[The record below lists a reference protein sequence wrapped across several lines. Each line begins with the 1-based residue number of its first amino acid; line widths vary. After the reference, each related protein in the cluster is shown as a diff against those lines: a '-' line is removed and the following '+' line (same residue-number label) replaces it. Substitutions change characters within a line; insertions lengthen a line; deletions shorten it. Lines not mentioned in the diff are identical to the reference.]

1 MHFVWPG
8 ALRKL
13 GKNSSADATE
23 GRKKKNPLALFG
35 KKTSPQRPYNHIRRQ
50 AIQIQA
56 ASYIRVVHSSKLRD
70 QTWTFLCFTE
80 KLFCLHHFPFFANLE
95 HSQMFSV
102 FSFGIY
108 RVCVPFFGLWIQF
121 LNYIYTFDII
131 FVHVKKKARATAL
144 QQWWMT
150 LQAWYGQ

>member
-23 GRKKKNPLALFG
+23 GRKTHWLYLAKRHHRNG
-35 KKTSPQRPYNHIRRQ
+35 HNHIRRQ

-70 QTWTFLCFTE
+70 QTWTCLCFTE

-95 HSQMFSV
+95 HSQMFILFLLVHIEFVCLSLV
-102 FSFGIY
+102 YEFSSST
-108 RVCVPFFGLWIQF
+108 VH
-121 LNYIYTFDII
+121 TFDII
-131 FVHVKKKARATAL
+131 FVHVKKKKARATAL